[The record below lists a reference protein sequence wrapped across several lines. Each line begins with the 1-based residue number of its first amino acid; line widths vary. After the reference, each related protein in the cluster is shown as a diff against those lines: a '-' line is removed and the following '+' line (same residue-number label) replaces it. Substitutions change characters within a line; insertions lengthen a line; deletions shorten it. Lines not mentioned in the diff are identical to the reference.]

1 MLNFYH
7 LKIARFLYAC
17 YHPKITGP
25 ILKVCKKK
33 KKTKQKNPTRDR
45 APNKGEGAAGC
56 HGHFAVAPPPLR
68 NYTFATAAFMES
80 CLCVIVKDIQDIVG
94 CFTSIVMYGVPR
106 ASVLVRSY
114 H

>member
-25 ILKVCKKK
+25 ILKVRKKK
-33 KKTKQKNPTRDR
+33 KKTKQKKPTRDR
-45 APNKGEGAAGC
+45 APNEGEGAVGG
-56 HGHFAVAPPPLR
+56 HGHFAVASPSLR

-94 CFTSIVMYGVPR
+94 CSTSIVMYGVPR